1 MEDRQLTCCFTGHR
15 PEQIPP
21 QHVDAIH
28 WRLREQ
34 VERAVRDGY
43 THFISG
49 MSRGI
54 DLYAARIVLDIKEE
68 HPSIRLEAA
77 SEMKKRLQAEAE
89 DISQSALFLKVR
101 SIVASELMLDE
112 EEIGPDDHLVNDL
125 GASSLDYFSVLTALA
140 EEFSV
145 PTPSDKEQ
153 YRYTLR
159 EFCNYIE
166 RYL

>member
-1 MEDRQLTCCFTGHR
+1 MYQENFEAVQKMARERTLIWPANEQLDASLRVQKFYLTT
-15 PEQIPP
+15 
-21 QHVDAIH
+21 DAIAPPT
-28 WRLREQ
+28 
-34 VERAVRDGY
+34 AVKVGRK
-43 THFISG
+43 FLL
-49 MSRGI
+49 RGI
-54 DLYAARIVLDIKEE
+54 ADG
-68 HPSIRLEAA
+68 SIRLEAA
-77 SEMKKRLQAEAE
+77 SEMKKRLQAQAE
-89 DISQSALFLKVR
+89 DISKNALFLKIR